1 MIPNG
6 EGCHYLA
13 VKKLSALSR
22 EITSKHHGDFYC
34 RKCLHSFATKNKQ
47 ESDKKVCKN
56 KDFCDISMSS
66 EDTEMLK
73 FNQYWNSDQVLVII
87 YADLECSREKTDR
100 CKNNS
105 ENSSTAEVREHIPPF
120 LEYHHLKT

>member
-13 VKKLSALSR
+13 VKTLSALLT

-34 RKCLHSFATKNKQ
+34 RNCLHSFATKNKQ

-56 KDFCDISMSS
+56 KDFCHISMSS
-66 EDTEMLK
+66 ENTEILE

-87 YADLECSREKTDR
+87 YEDLECLREKIDQ

-105 ENSSTAEVREHIPPF
+105 ENSSTAEVRKHIPPF
-120 LEYHHLKT
+120 L